1 MKLTN
6 REIVNIINNIGGITT
21 KKLPIKL
28 SFAIQKNVR
37 KLEEVAK
44 EYDEARKKILED
56 NAEKDEDGKPVIE
69 DNQFKIID
77 TEKNTK
83 EILELLDFENEV
95 EIHTIDLSMLEQCD
109 LERFDS
115 LTGTEV
121 GLLSFMINE

>member
-6 REIVNIINNIGGITT
+6 REIVNIINNIGAITT

-44 EYDEARKKILED
+44 EYDEARKKILEE
-56 NAEKDEDGKPVIE
+56 NAEKDEDGKAVIE
-69 DNQFKIID
+69 DNQYKIAD

-95 EIHTIDLSMLEQCD
+95 DIHTVDLSMVEQCD
-109 LERFDS
+109 LEHFES